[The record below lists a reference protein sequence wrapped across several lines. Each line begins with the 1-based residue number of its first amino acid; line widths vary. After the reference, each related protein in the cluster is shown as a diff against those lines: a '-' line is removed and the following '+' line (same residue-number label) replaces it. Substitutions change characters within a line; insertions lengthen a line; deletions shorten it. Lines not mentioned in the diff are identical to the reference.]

1 MARTNYL
8 PRKELEKR
16 IFKSLKT
23 PGIQIVLYGHSG
35 SGKTTVMRRI
45 LGRNGF
51 SYIRTQCTQDKTFND
66 IILDAFSQLNIFCKS
81 EESQKEVRKLSSSL
95 KADIASIDADITN
108 GLEYSSEQKFI
119 RLLPPRLTSQKLA
132 EIFRETSKIWMIEDF
147 HKLRDEEKQKL
158 ADVMKVFID
167 EANEPSVNQIS
178 KIVCIGAVNSP
189 RELITLDPNLSSRID
204 QIKVPLLS
212 DDEIQRIIVQGCKLL
227 NVGMSSKLI
236 DNLVSYSNNIG
247 SLAHAMCLDICNEYN
262 IKKTSFKRVYVEDAS
277 FNIAIKGYLNRNSDT
292 LQKTYDLITSKNKA
306 AWYILKSL
314 NVHNKESIAYSE
326 LICRI
331 NPKNQ
336 QISEEDIK
344 SALTELQG
352 QPYYIIRYDDEKN
365 KYSFSTPFWSAFIR
379 IQLETEQA
387 EKNKKK
393 KKRKNALLLNE
404 ESFDAMTFK
413 QILDKLYQDQIRLLE
428 LAQKNN

>member
-1 MARTNYL
+1 
-8 PRKELEKR
+8 
-16 IFKSLKT
+16 
-23 PGIQIVLYGHSG
+23 
-35 SGKTTVMRRI
+35 
-45 LGRNGF
+45 
-51 SYIRTQCTQDKTFND
+51 
-66 IILDAFSQLNIFCKS
+66 
-81 EESQKEVRKLSSSL
+81 
-95 KADIASIDADITN
+95 
-108 GLEYSSEQKFI
+108 
-119 RLLPPRLTSQKLA
+119 
-132 EIFRETSKIWMIEDF
+132 
-147 HKLRDEEKQKL
+147 
-158 ADVMKVFID
+158 
-167 EANEPSVNQIS
+167 
-178 KIVCIGAVNSP
+178 
-189 RELITLDPNLSSRID
+189 
-204 QIKVPLLS
+204 
-212 DDEIQRIIVQGCKLL
+212 
-227 NVGMSSKLI
+227 MSSKLI

-262 IKKTSFKRVYVEDAS
+262 IRMTSFKRVYVEDAS

-344 SALTELQG
+344 FALTELQG

-393 KKRKNALLLNE
+393 KNRKNALLLNE

-428 LAQKNN
+428 LAHNNN